1 MSSSLTRSWSDRSHC
16 RIQKCWFPL
25 RVCWDT
31 GRLGM
36 KLVEQDGVLVVR
48 RTQKGTWADEMKLR
62 IGDELVS
69 INGQAVSQMMEQ
81 ECRDTL
87 LWRRPLRLTFARLCR
102 ASATPRLRNRL
113 DQALQFSQSQLQD
126 APPRRPT
133 TEVARSRAESVEVQG
148 GLEEVE
154 EKTVNTVVTQL
165 WGNLQDGP
173 APPVPSCE
181 QMEAET
187 EDSQIEPPDNSGP
200 SHPPEQLPERSEAD
214 ASSVAPSSF
223 LPDYLEDDFENDDE
237 FDEESAEPQFAR
249 HQDVFQD
256 SQGKVDDKKAQVSD
270 RKVVFADEQL
280 SRSQNLGLRG
290 REIDENPPEPDIEE
304 IQAHPAF
311 ARQVSFS
318 SDVGEDSNK
327 AKMRKG
333 TAFVRADSLPESEED
348 DEEAHP
354 AFARQVSFSSDVG
367 EDSNKAKMRKGTAF
381 VRADSLPESEED
393 DEEAPAAASE
403 RKVSFSHEAGVDSE
417 TARAIRRGTGF
428 VATENLPESED
439 EEDEAAGKQRISV
452 EFAWSNEY
460 KQVPGFVP
468 YATLRAGNLL
478 GELQD
483 YIEVNPP
490 AAREGPARPP
500 PPRTAG
506 PGPRVAEDPTGTAR
520 PSDSR
525 ENSTRAGHRAEASTR
540 AVENQENE
548 RKEEGAREKSPER
561 DRDPEGLLLA
571 LLTLKKRFSKVGGR
585 EEEEEEEEE
594 APKEKGT
601 NKGVKKTERQLDIKQ
616 FLEVKEI
623 LKDKERKGPADGRR
637 VRRLVAGL
645 RRPAAAPDAPPGFA
659 EGGEVEVKDIP
670 LGELAVDVEAIKFVR
685 GAVEL
690 EQRLSGTEDEVLL
703 RWSCMPVQLFEYPG
717 SRWLGTRQV
726 CPASAAW
733 GTLQKGVW
741 ESSQIGEGEEQ
752 RRQGRSRSPKGG
764 EDRQVRPTFKEVDED
779 ETSEEL
785 WRLMDEALNG
795 KDANLCPME
804 TMPLCPSA

>member
-187 EDSQIEPPDNSGP
+187 EDSQIEPPDISGPSHPPEQLPERSEVDTSLEEHDKVSAAPSSFAADYLDDDFENDDEFDEESAEQVDAHEQGGYPSSGERTATAGHLEQKEKTKQMEAEDSQIEPPDNSGPSHPPEQLPERSEVDTSLEEHDKVSAAPSSFAADYLDDDFENDDEFNEESAEQVDAHEQGGYPSSGERTATAGHLEQKDSQIEPPDNSGP

-348 DEEAHP
+348 DEEA
-354 AFARQVSFSSDVG
+354 
-367 EDSNKAKMRKGTAF
+367 
-381 VRADSLPESEED
+381 
-393 DEEAPAAASE
+393 PAAASE

-439 EEDEAAGKQRISV
+439 EEDEA
-452 EFAWSNEY
+452 
-460 KQVPGFVP
+460 
-468 YATLRAGNLL
+468 
-478 GELQD
+478 
-483 YIEVNPP
+483 
-490 AAREGPARPP
+490 
-500 PPRTAG
+500 
-506 PGPRVAEDPTGTAR
+506 
-520 PSDSR
+520 
-525 ENSTRAGHRAEASTR
+525 
-540 AVENQENE
+540 
-548 RKEEGAREKSPER
+548 
-561 DRDPEGLLLA
+561 
-571 LLTLKKRFSKVGGR
+571 
-585 EEEEEEEEE
+585 
-594 APKEKGT
+594 
-601 NKGVKKTERQLDIKQ
+601 
-616 FLEVKEI
+616 
-623 LKDKERKGPADGRR
+623 
-637 VRRLVAGL
+637 
-645 RRPAAAPDAPPGFA
+645 PAAASERKVSFSHAGFT
-659 EGGEVEVKDIP
+659 
-670 LGELAVDVEAIKFVR
+670 R
-685 GAVEL
+685 
-690 EQRLSGTEDEVLL
+690 RL
-703 RWSCMPVQLFEYPG
+703 
-717 SRWLGTRQV
+717 
-726 CPASAAW
+726 
-733 GTLQKGVW
+733 
-741 ESSQIGEGEEQ
+741 
-752 RRQGRSRSPKGG
+752 
-764 EDRQVRPTFKEVDED
+764 
-779 ETSEEL
+779 
-785 WRLMDEALNG
+785 
-795 KDANLCPME
+795 
-804 TMPLCPSA
+804 